1 MKTKSFLALLPLLLA
16 QIFILSCSSETS
28 GRVTLAISP
37 SASRNADSGYD
48 LLARVYDAENVVPI
62 LTENMKIGGTNSTVT
77 LENIPSGKKI
87 FVYTAASLTEPTG
100 NVTAWSGKSS
110 TLILA
115 PGEES
120 PVDINLL
127 PCTMVTF
134 CGEGIASL
142 EEVSQTNETIIS
154 QSPNTQNPTY
164 LSCWYVTA
172 EIKYDDGRNIS
183 TTVNTNAS
191 VFATGSTEIQW
202 QTYADKNI
210 SGNITLNC
218 YPLTPPQFNV
228 LCQKMSGQDHDDV
241 VKSVLSNPPLYT
253 GSSNFDT
260 KPNETNPVVRIPLT
274 KRGS

>member
-1 MKTKSFLALLPLLLA
+1 MKTKNFLALLPLLLV
-16 QIFILSCSSETS
+16 QIFILSCSSEAS
-28 GRVTLAISP
+28 SRVSLSITP
-37 SASRNADSGYD
+37 PASREADSGYN
-48 LLARVYDAENVVPI
+48 LLARIYDAENVIPI
-62 LTENMKIGGTNSTVT
+62 LTENMKIVGTNSTVT

-87 FVYTAASLTEPTG
+87 FVYTSASYTDANNG
-100 NVTAWSGKSS
+100 VHAWSGKSS
-110 TLILA
+110 ILTLA
-115 PGEES
+115 PGEET
-120 PVDINLL
+120 PVEINLL

-134 CGEGIASL
+134 CGKNISSL
-142 EEVSQTNETIIS
+142 EDIYQTQETIIS

-218 YPLTPPQFNV
+218 YPLTTPQFNV
-228 LCQKMSGQDHDDV
+228 LCQKMSGQDHDDA

-260 KPNETNPVVRIPLT
+260 KSNETNPVVRISLT